1 MSLIGTPFLALSIVL
16 AIGLTLSTLALWN
29 RLPGPAPVLS
39 AARLALL
46 LATQA
51 TAVLVVL
58 VCVNDSYLL
67 YDSWHDLTGGA
78 GGVTRLETGAA
89 GYGRQVLTA
98 RSDDPRHPDFHPA
111 GDGLL
116 RADPVG
122 ARSGIHGS
130 IFVWLPPEYSRP
142 EHRGERFP
150 VVELLPGQP
159 GSPMAWFD
167 AMHGQDE
174 LALLVREQQ
183 ARPMIL
189 VAAKS
194 NTTGSA
200 DAGCADLP
208 GPGGPRTATWLGLD
222 VPALI
227 KSEFRASA
235 DPYDWSVMGY
245 SAGGYCSANLVVHY
259 PQVFHSAVSISGY
272 NEPIAPVVR
281 SHPELVPA
289 NDPLQLLDR
298 ADPQPDIALLLT
310 GSREDGTT
318 VADARALISVLRA
331 PATGD
336 LLTVQHGGH
345 NMDVWVA
352 MLPDSFRWISRHLR

>member
-16 AIGLTLSTLALWN
+16 AIALTLGTIAAWD
-29 RLPGPAPVLS
+29 RLRGPAALRS
-39 AARLALL
+39 GLRLALL
-46 LATQA
+46 LVAEA

-58 VCVNDSYLL
+58 VSINDSYLL
-67 YDSWHDLTGGA
+67 YDSWRDLAGGTGATRLEQGA
-78 GGVTRLETGAA
+78 GGVGARA
-89 GYGRQVLTA
+89 LTVRA
-98 RSDDPRHPDFHPA
+98 DDPGHPDFRPA
-111 GDGLL
+111 GGGLL
-116 RADPVG
+116 SADPVG
-122 ARSGIHGS
+122 ARSGIRGNLY
-130 IFVWLPPEYSRP
+130 VWLPPEYDQP
-142 EHRGERFP
+142 QHRGERFP

-174 LALLVREQQ
+174 LAALVRAGE

-194 NTTGSA
+194 NTMGGD

-208 GPGGPRTATWLGLD
+208 GSAGLRTATWLGQD
-222 VPALI
+222 VPEI
-227 KSEFRASA
+227 IGSEFRASA
-235 DPYDWSVMGY
+235 DPYDWSLMGY
-245 SAGGYCSANLVVHY
+245 SAGGYCAANLAVHY

-272 NEPIAPVVR
+272 NDPVAPVVR
-281 SHPELVPA
+281 ARPGLAAA
-289 NDPLQLLDR
+289 NDPLLVLR
-298 ADPQPDIALLLT
+298 GADPQPDIALLLT

-318 VADARALISVLRA
+318 VADARSLLAALRA

-336 LLTVQHGGH
+336 LLTVARGGH
-345 NMDVWVA
+345 TMDVWVA